1 LAFFGKVMKI
11 EALAKLFPIKTGTS
25 DNTSDLN
32 FESNGHPFHIAKNEL
47 TQREISLFHD
57 VLFPTQTLD
66 FDQLPNG
73 TYRVIQFKSQD
84 FDEIAENLSLI
95 FPGIVR
101 VKQISPVYGIAIEKM
116 SADRLSEGEI
126 KQVLGTLTQDLGV
139 KCDYYL
145 GLFADQTELSTL
157 YPTEQ
162 TNFDQGLSF
171 SESLIKAGL
180 RQVTSPPL
188 TKIKQGLLTDLDA
201 QDLIT
206 QLYQHDGN
214 QLKTAKAMYIHRNTL
229 TQKIKKFERQYGLTL
244 SGSDLVLLYSLI

>member
-1 LAFFGKVMKI
+1 MKI
-11 EALAKLFPIKTGTS
+11 EALAKLFPIKTGAS
-25 DNTSDLN
+25 ENPADLN
-32 FESNGHPFHIAKNEL
+32 FESQGHPFHIAKNEL
-47 TQREISLFHD
+47 TQREISLFND
-57 VLFPTQTLD
+57 VLFQAKTLD
-66 FDQLPNG
+66 FDRLPHG
-73 TYRVIQFKSQD
+73 TYRVIQFKSQG
-84 FDEIAENLSLI
+84 FSEIAENLSLI
-95 FPGIVR
+95 FPGIVK
-101 VKQISPVYGIAIEKM
+101 VKQITPTYGIAIEKM
-116 SADRLSEGEI
+116 PAERLSEGEI
-126 KQVLGTLTQDLGV
+126 KQVLGTLTQDLGG

-162 TNFDQGLSF
+162 NNFDHGLSF

-180 RQVTSPPL
+180 GQVTSPPL
-188 TKIKQGLLTDLDA
+188 NKIKQGLLTDVEA

>member
-1 LAFFGKVMKI
+1 MKI
-11 EALAKLFPIKTGTS
+11 EALAKLFPIRRGAS
-25 DNTSDLN
+25 QDAADLN
-32 FESNGHPFHIAKNEL
+32 FESDGQAFHIAKNEL
-47 TQREISLFHD
+47 TPREISLFND
-57 VLFPTQTLD
+57 VLFQAQTLD
-66 FDQLPNG
+66 FDQLSHG
-73 TYRVIQFKSQD
+73 TYRVIQFKSQGFAD
-84 FDEIAENLSLI
+84 IAENLSLI

-101 VKQISPVYGIAIEKM
+101 VKQLSATSGIAIEKM
-116 SADRLSEGEI
+116 SSDRLSEGEI

-162 TNFDQGLSF
+162 SNFNQGLSF

-180 RQVTSPPL
+180 NQITSSPL
-188 TKIKQGLLTDLDA
+188 TKIKQGLLTDIEA

-206 QLYQHDGN
+206 QLYKNDGN

-244 SGSDLVLLYSLI
+244 NGSDLVLLYSLI

>member
-1 LAFFGKVMKI
+1 MKI
-11 EALAKLFPIKTGTS
+11 ETLAKLFPIKKGIS
-25 DNTSDLN
+25 ENASDLN
-32 FESNGHPFHIAKNEL
+32 FENEGRPFHIAKNEL
-47 TQREISLFHD
+47 TQREISLFND
-57 VLFPTQTLD
+57 VLFQAKTLD
-66 FDQLPNG
+66 FDRLPHG
-73 TYRVIQFKSQD
+73 TYRVIQFKSQG
-84 FDEIAENLSLI
+84 FSEIAENLSLI
-95 FPGIVR
+95 FPGIVK
-101 VKQISPVYGIAIEKM
+101 VKQITPTYGIAIEKM
-116 SADRLSEGEI
+116 SAERLSEGEI

-162 TNFDQGLSF
+162 NNFDHGLSF

-180 RQVTSPPL
+180 GQVTSPPL
-188 TKIKQGLLTDLDA
+188 NKIKQGLLTDVEA